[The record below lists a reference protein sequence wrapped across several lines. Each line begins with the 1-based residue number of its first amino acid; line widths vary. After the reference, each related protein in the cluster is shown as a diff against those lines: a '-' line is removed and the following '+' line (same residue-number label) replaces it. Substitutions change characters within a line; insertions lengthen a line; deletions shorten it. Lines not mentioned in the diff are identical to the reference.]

1 MTNLPR
7 QILYLMI
14 KRNLLTTLLILL
26 LTGFAI
32 SGNINNDSNI
42 YTDSLLNIKRNS
54 QRFIPYVKVI
64 GHSWAVGAFEG
75 YEEFF
80 WNYGIITD
88 VESRI
93 GTSLKWAVEKAK
105 EISDTNEYDAIFLL
119 SGIND
124 YRNSPQAI
132 ADNFAEFFNA
142 ALSKVPVIF
151 VCNIAYYKPA
161 EETVAIINEWLFDID
176 KKYPEIRIIDLYGE
190 IEAQKKEGLEM
201 GTDGLHPRSY
211 DSIQDLFI
219 YYILKHFKLLD
230 KTN

>member
-1 MTNLPR
+1 MT
-7 QILYLMI
+7 
-14 KRNLLTTLLILL
+14 KRIIFTMLLIILL
-26 LTGFAI
+26 PCFAI
-32 SGNINNDSNI
+32 PGNIKNDSNVYI
-42 YTDSLLNIKRNS
+42 DSLLNIKRNS
-54 QRFIPYVKVI
+54 TVFIPYIKVI

-80 WNYGIITD
+80 WRYGIITD
-88 VESRI
+88 IESEI
-93 GTSLKWAVEKAK
+93 GTSLKWAVKKAK
-105 EISDTNEYDAIFLL
+105 EVPDTNEYDAIFLL

-124 YRNSPQAI
+124 YRNSPQTI

-151 VCNIAYYKPA
+151 VCNISYYKPA
-161 EETVAIINEWLFDID
+161 EETVEIVNEWLFDID

-201 GTDGLHPRSY
+201 GTDGLHPKNY

-219 YYILKHFKLLD
+219 YYILKYYKLLN
-230 KTN
+230 KLN

>member
-1 MTNLPR
+1 
-7 QILYLMI
+7 MI
-14 KRNLLTTLLILL
+14 KKNIFTLLLILL

-32 SGNINNDSNI
+32 PGYIKNDSNTYI
-42 YTDSLLNIKRNS
+42 DSLVNIKRNS
-54 QRFIPYVKVI
+54 QTFIPFIKVI

-80 WNYGIITD
+80 WRYGIITD
-88 VESRI
+88 VESEI
-93 GTSLKWAVEKAK
+93 GTSLKWAVDRAK
-105 EISDTNEYDAIFLL
+105 EIPDKNEYDAIFLL

-132 ADNFAEFFNA
+132 ADNFAEFFNV

-161 EETVAIINEWLFDID
+161 EEKVAIINEWLFDID
-176 KKYPEIRIIDLYGE
+176 KKYPEIRIIDLYSE

-201 GTDGLHPRSY
+201 GTDGLHPKSY
-211 DSIQDLFI
+211 DSIQDLFL
-219 YYILKHFKLLD
+219 YYILKYYKLLD
-230 KTN
+230 KIK

>member
-1 MTNLPR
+1 
-7 QILYLMI
+7 MI
-14 KRNLLTTLLILL
+14 KRSLLILL
-26 LTGFAI
+26 VILTFTGFVRP
-32 SGNINNDSNI
+32 NIIINDSNT
-42 YTDSLLNIKRNS
+42 YRDSLLNIKRNS
-54 QRFIPYVKVI
+54 TDFIPYIKVI

-80 WNYGIITD
+80 WKYGIIVD
-88 VESRI
+88 VESEI

-105 EISDTNEYDAIFLL
+105 EIPDTNEYDAIFLL

-132 ADNFAEFFNA
+132 ANSFADFFNI

-151 VCNIAYYKPA
+151 VCNLAYYKPA
-161 EETVAIINEWLFDID
+161 EEIVMIINEWLSDID
-176 KKYPEIRIIDLYGE
+176 KKYPEIRIIDLYSE

-201 GTDGLHPRSY
+201 GKDGLHPASY

-219 YYILKHFKLLD
+219 YYILKYYKILD
-230 KTN
+230 KIK

>member
-1 MTNLPR
+1 
-7 QILYLMI
+7 MI
-14 KRNLLTTLLILL
+14 KRSILILL
-26 LTGFAI
+26 LVLSVTGFAE
-32 SGNINNDSNI
+32 SGIFTNDSNT

-54 QRFIPYVKVI
+54 ENFIPYIKVI

-80 WNYGIITD
+80 WQYGIIVD
-88 VESRI
+88 EESET

-105 EISDTNEYDAIFLL
+105 QISDTNEYDAIFLL

-124 YRNSPQAI
+124 YRNSPQVI
-132 ADNFAEFFNA
+132 ANNFSEFFNT
-142 ALSKVPVIF
+142 ALTKVNIIF

-161 EETVAIINEWLFDID
+161 EEVVAVVNEWLSDIG
-176 KKYPEIRIIDLYGE
+176 KTYPEIRILDLYSE
-190 IEAQKKEGLEM
+190 IEAQKKDGLEM

-219 YYILKHFKLLD
+219 YYILKHFNLHDKL
-230 KTN
+230 N